1 VKEVILMTKKII
13 QIVNSVDIN
22 VGLVK
27 MNFYVKSVKVNLE
40 INLMEE
46 SVIVTMDI
54 SMIN

>member
-54 SMIN
+54 LMIN